1 MNRVPLAALPL
12 PTDWVKA
19 SRDLG
24 LRALDG
30 SARDA
35 MLHALAEAVV
45 GGPPLVHAEPEA
57 LATLL
62 AAAVRSAGVDD
73 VAVWV
78 RDDAAAD
85 RLAPLR
91 VAVEPPVDVTVATMP
106 DDAVAA
112 VAVGGTLA
120 RAFLPARSTDAEA
133 IVRWVGEREAAPR
146 EVRLARTFAD
156 WMEAEGHGRAVLLTA
171 SDTAAHAIAAALHA
185 EGVDATPW
193 CDPDHPRRSAF
204 QGQLRYGDVAVLVL
218 GPAVSVAAIGGRVAV
233 ARLADV
239 VSGERCDAV
248 LVEDDGEWPQPWSV
262 ARRLEAVVEP
272 LPEAPSRWRAVAQ
285 AVLARA
291 DAEDVVAHA
300 LRALAREQ
308 RRSALA
314 ASAASGLIPQEDL
327 SVTAATDRPRRRG
340 RP

>member
-1 MNRVPLAALPL
+1 LA
-12 PTDWVKA
+12 
-19 SRDLG
+19 
-24 LRALDG
+24 
-30 SARDA
+30 
-35 MLHALAEAVV
+35 
-45 GGPPLVHAEPEA
+45 HAEPEA

-62 AAAVRSAGVDD
+62 AAAARSAGVVD

-91 VAVEPPVDVTVATMP
+91 VAVEPPIDVTVEAMS
-106 DDAVAA
+106 DDVVAV

-120 RAFLPARSTDAEA
+120 RAVLSVASPDAEA
-133 IVRWVGEREAAPR
+133 TVRWVGEPEAAPR
-146 EVRLARTFAD
+146 EVRIARTFAD
-156 WMEAEGHGRAVLLTA
+156 WMEAQGHGRAVLLTA
-171 SDTAAHAIAAALHA
+171 SDAAAHAIAAALHA
-185 EGVDATPW
+185 EGIDATAW

-218 GPAVSVAAIGGRVAV
+218 GPSVPVAAIGGRVAV

-239 VSGERCDAV
+239 VVGERCDAV
-248 LVEDDGEWPQPWSV
+248 LVEGQGLCPQPWSV
-262 ARRLEAVVEP
+262 SRRLEAVVEP

-291 DAEDVVAHA
+291 DADDVVAHA